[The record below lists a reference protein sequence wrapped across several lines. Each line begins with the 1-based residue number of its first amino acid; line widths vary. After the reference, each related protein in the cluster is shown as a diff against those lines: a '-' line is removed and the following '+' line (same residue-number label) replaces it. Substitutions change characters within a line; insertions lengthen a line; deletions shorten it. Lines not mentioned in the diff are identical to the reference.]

1 MAKDQKET
9 FRNGS
14 TQCLSNGL
22 PEYTDSVKQK
32 AETDHKWGYYSKLVN
47 NYPVYEEEVA
57 HTSHIAKEHPD
68 WKAV

>member
-1 MAKDQKET
+1 MAKDQKEP
-9 FRNGS
+9 FRNGR
-14 TQCLSNGL
+14 TQGLNNGV

-32 AETDHKWGYYSKLVN
+32 ADADHNWGYYSKLVK
-47 NYPVYEEEVA
+47 NYPGYEEEVA